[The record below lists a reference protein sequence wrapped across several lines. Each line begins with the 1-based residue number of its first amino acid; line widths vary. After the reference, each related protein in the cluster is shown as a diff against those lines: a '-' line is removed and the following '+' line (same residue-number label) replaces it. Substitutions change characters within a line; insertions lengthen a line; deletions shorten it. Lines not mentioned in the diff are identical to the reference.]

1 MSSMLMEKQKLR
13 ERYLV
18 RRNELSPT
26 ERKEKSAEITERLCG
41 LPVFRQAKEV
51 LVYVD
56 YRSEVQTKPLIGQLL
71 ASGSKRVFVPK
82 VEGMDIRFYEIT
94 SMEQLESG
102 YQGILE
108 PKDGDVS
115 FEAGEHEKEK
125 CLMLL
130 PGSVF
135 DRSCNRMGYGK
146 GFYDRYMARF
156 PRLYGIGLC
165 FECQLAPSVPCEVH
179 DYRPELL
186 VTEKE
191 IYRRKEQESN
201 T

>member
-1 MSSMLMEKQKLR
+1 MLMEKQKIR
-13 ERYLV
+13 ERYLA
-18 RRNELSPT
+18 RRNELST
-26 ERKEKSAEITERLCG
+26 GEREEKSREIMQKLKS
-41 LPVFRQAKEV
+41 LAVFQNAKEV

-56 YRSEVQTKPLIGQLL
+56 YRSEVQTKALIGSLL
-71 ASGSKRVFVPK
+71 SEGSKRVFVPK
-82 VEGMDIRFYEIT
+82 VAGMDILFYEIT

-108 PKDGDVS
+108 PIGGMDG
-115 FEAGEHEKEK
+115 FEDGAHEKEA

-156 PRLYGIGLC
+156 PWLYGIGLS
-165 FECQLAPSVPCEVH
+165 FECQIAPSLPCETH
-179 DYRPELL
+179 DYRPELI
-186 VTEKE
+186 VTEKG
-191 IYRRKEQESN
+191 IYERRENMYE
-201 T
+201 

>member
-1 MSSMLMEKQKLR
+1 MSSMLLEKQKLR

-18 RRNELSPT
+18 RRNELST
-26 ERKEKSAEITERLCG
+26 SEREEKSREITERLCA

-56 YRSEVQTKPLIGQLL
+56 YRSEVWTKPLIRQLL
-71 ASGSKRVFVPK
+71 SESTKRIFVPK
-82 VEGMDIRFYEIT
+82 VIGMDIRFYEIT
-94 SMEQLESG
+94 AMEQLESG

-108 PKDGDVS
+108 PIEGTNG
-115 FEAGEHEKEK
+115 FEESEHDREA

-156 PRLYGIGLC
+156 PWLYGIGLS
-165 FECQLAPSVPCEVH
+165 FECQIAPSIPCEAH
-179 DYRPELL
+179 DYRPNLI
-186 VTEKE
+186 VTEKG
-191 IYRRKEQESN
+191 IYERMEKN